1 MVDYVEY
8 VYSGSCD
15 ITTQYHNG
23 RNSAT
28 LAKLLNAWETQPGS
42 QELGDD
48 SPSNFLSGDTLLEML
63 YPMRGGAPLD
73 YKTGIEIIDE
83 PYLYFH
89 YEGGARLDRRPC
101 QGDISAG
108 ANVKFQFEM
117 EKMTMVP
124 VHFDI
129 SNSTSGGVRANGSTW
144 SSQEISAA
152 AVEGLLDQIYPVT
165 LSKPEDPTSDTQQF
179 YSGGPGGTSFYWD
192 LTISK
197 ASGAVQVTWSEYQL
211 VLNAVREYY
220 ADHGFA
226 PMILTVSTLS
236 DDTWNPCAKIVT
248 HRDQRSDIPITS
260 PGTLNIT
267 QGTIAPLSNNQ
278 TSSSD
283 EPSVD
288 VT

>member
-1 MVDYVEY
+1 M
-8 VYSGSCD
+8 
-15 ITTQYHNG
+15 TTQYHNG

-42 QELGDD
+42 QEIGDD

-83 PYLYFH
+83 LYLYFH

-124 VHFDI
+124 VHFHI
-129 SNSTSGGVRANGSTW
+129 SNSTSRGVRANGSTW
-144 SSQEISAA
+144 PSQELSAA
-152 AVEGLLDQIYPVT
+152 AVEGLLDQTYPVT
-165 LSKPEDPTSDTQQF
+165 QSKPGDPTPDTQQF
-179 YSGGPGGTSFYWD
+179 YSGGPAGPSFYWD
-192 LTISK
+192 LTTSNVG
-197 ASGAVQVTWSEYQL
+197 GALQLTWSEYQL

-226 PMILTVSTLS
+226 PMVLTVSALS
-236 DDTWNPCAKIVT
+236 DDKWNAFANIVT
-248 HRDQRSDIPITS
+248 HRDRRSDIPVSS
-260 PGTLNIT
+260 PGALNTT
-267 QGTIAPLSNNQ
+267 QGTIFPLSNNQ
-278 TSSSD
+278 NSSPD
-283 EPSVD
+283 ESSVN
-288 VT
+288 VA

>member
-15 ITTQYHNG
+15 MTTQYHNG

-28 LAKLLNAWETQPGS
+28 LAKLLNAWERQPGS
-42 QELGDD
+42 QKIDDD
-48 SPSNFLSGDTLLEML
+48 SPSNFLSGDALLEML

-73 YKTGIEIIDE
+73 YQSGIEIIDQL
-83 PYLYFH
+83 YLYFY
-89 YEGGARLDRRPC
+89 YEGGARLDGRPC
-101 QGDISAG
+101 QGSISAG
-108 ANVKFQFEM
+108 ADVKFQFEM
-117 EKMTMVP
+117 EKLMMVP
-124 VHFDI
+124 VHFNI
-129 SNSTSGGVRANGSTW
+129 SNSTSGAIRANGSTW
-144 SSQEISAA
+144 PSQELSAA
-152 AVEGLLDQIYPVT
+152 AVEGLLNQTYPVIQ
-165 LSKPEDPTSDTQQF
+165 SKPGNPTPDTQQF

-197 ASGAVQVTWSEYQL
+197 ASGAVQVTWSEFQP

-236 DDTWNPCAKIVT
+236 DDAWVACARIVT
-248 HRDQRSDIPITS
+248 HRDQRSDIPVTS
-260 PGTLNIT
+260 PGALNTT
-267 QGTIAPLSNNQ
+267 QGTISPLSNNT

-283 EPSVD
+283 VSSVD
-288 VT
+288 VA